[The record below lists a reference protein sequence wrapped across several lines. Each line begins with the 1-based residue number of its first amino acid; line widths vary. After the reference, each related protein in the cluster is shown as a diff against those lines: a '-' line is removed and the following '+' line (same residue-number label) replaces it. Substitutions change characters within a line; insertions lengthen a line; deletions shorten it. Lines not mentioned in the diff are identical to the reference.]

1 MIKRRMA
8 IVLVVGI
15 AITVFHESQT
25 LAKVRLMSLSE
36 FVEAADFIGVVR
48 VEQVSGGI
56 PFLKRRRATATV
68 IDSWKGQ
75 ATGTVTFRAAPTW
88 TCDISDAKKGEEA
101 IVFIRRGELELSGRG
116 RMPIFT
122 REGRRLAAVWPD
134 VRLPPGLVTEAGPE
148 PQYDF
153 IRSVAV
159 DAIRDEITTLLSRVA
174 EGRP

>member
-15 AITVFHESQT
+15 AIPVLQESQT

-36 FVEAADFIGVVR
+36 FVEGANFIGVVR
-48 VEQVSGGI
+48 VERISSGI
-56 PFLKRRRATATV
+56 PFLKRRHATATV
-68 IDSWKGQ
+68 VESWKGQ
-75 ATGTVTFRAAPTW
+75 ANGTVTFRATPTW
-88 TCDISDAKKGEEA
+88 TCDISDARKGEETV
-101 IVFIRRGELELSGRG
+101 VFIRGGELELSGRG

-148 PQYDF
+148 PPYDF
-153 IRSVAV
+153 IRGVAV
-159 DAIRDEITTLLSRVA
+159 DALRDEVGALLSRAA
-174 EGRP
+174 EAK